1 MDTDRLLEVA
11 PHYVAMI
18 VLVYLV
24 LAVVEAVVG
33 SLGFWTELVLI
44 AAVVFAYRPLVMR
57 LGVGP
62 SAWEQR

>member
-33 SLGFWTELVLI
+33 GLGFWTELVLI